1 LAAKYA
7 KDTKSDF
14 SDAENSPQK
23 AQEAQKGSVGRPGG
37 TEMSGKHGHKPFEGH
52 MHDYLAHIKAVEED
66 LEYYRAKRFEPRI
79 FYLLRRGGVTF
90 YDLLKV
96 RSTLKRKDH
105 FFKIAKPQG
114 QNIEARVRYLEEWL
128 DEYVKGIALVSART
142 VEGMDM
148 VTEDNRKERGD
159 YDDFFKIKKKEH
171 QGNLE
176 ERMINVE
183 QDLNDYQELLEV
195 FVQALIKRGWATRED
210 LAERWKQ
217 LHEELPWAGGVIV
230 AKAWTDPEFKQALLT
245 TGREALREMG
255 VHQGKVG
262 KLVVVENTD
271 IVHNVIVCTLCSCY
285 PYDILG
291 DTPWWYKHESYRTN
305 IVQNPRA
312 CVKEMFQ
319 LEIPTSKEL
328 QVWDSTSDVR
338 YFVLPQRPEGTEGM
352 SEEELAKLVT
362 VDSLIGAGYALE
374 PAAQKEA
381 EKLGATP
388 EAPRVRPD

>member
-1 LAAKYA
+1 
-7 KDTKSDF
+7 
-14 SDAENSPQK
+14 
-23 AQEAQKGSVGRPGG
+23 
-37 TEMSGKHGHKPFEGH
+37 MSGKHGQKPFEGH
-52 MHDYLAHIKAVEED
+52 MHDYEAHIKAVEED
-66 LEYYRAKRFEPRI
+66 LEYYRAKRFEPRVI
-79 FYLLRRGGVTF
+79 YLLRRGVVTF

-96 RSTLKRKDH
+96 RATLKKKEH
-105 FFKIAKPQG
+105 FFRLNKPQG
-114 QNIEARVRYLEEWL
+114 KNIEARVRYLEEWL
-128 DEYVKGIALVSART
+128 DEYVKGVALVSART

-171 QGNLE
+171 HGTLQ
-176 ERMINVE
+176 ERMVNLE
-183 QDLNDYQELLEV
+183 QDLTDYQELLEV
-195 FVQALIKRGWATRED
+195 FVQALIKRGWANRSE
-210 LAERWKQ
+210 LEQRWKQ
-217 LHEELPWAGGVIV
+217 LHEERPWAGGVIV
-230 AKAWTDPEFKQALLT
+230 ARAWTDPLFREALLT

-271 IVHNVIVCTLCSCY
+271 KVHNVIVCTLCSCY

-291 DTPWWYKHESYRTN
+291 DTPWWYKHESYRTE

-319 LEIPTSKEL
+319 LDIPAEKEVR
-328 QVWDSTSDVR
+328 VWDSTSDVR
-338 YFVLPQRPEGTEGM
+338 YFVLPQRPVGTEGM

-374 PAAQKEA
+374 PEQQREA
-381 EKLGATP
+381 ERSGAIP

>member
-1 LAAKYA
+1 
-7 KDTKSDF
+7 
-14 SDAENSPQK
+14 
-23 AQEAQKGSVGRPGG
+23 
-37 TEMSGKHGHKPFEGH
+37 M
-52 MHDYLAHIKAVEED
+52 
-66 LEYYRAKRFEPRI
+66 
-79 FYLLRRGGVTF
+79 VTF
-90 YDLLKV
+90 SDLLKV
-96 RSTLKRKDH
+96 RKALKKKDH
-105 FFKIAKPQG
+105 FFKINKPQG
-114 QNIEARVRYLEEWL
+114 KNIEARVRYLEEWL

-171 QGNLE
+171 HGTLQ
-176 ERMINVE
+176 ERMANLE
-183 QDLNDYQELLEV
+183 QDLADYQELLEV
-195 FVQALIKRGWATRED
+195 FVQALIRRGWATR
-210 LAERWKQ
+210 AELEQRWKQ
-217 LHEELPWAGGVIV
+217 LHEERPWAGGVIV
-230 AKAWTDPEFKQALLT
+230 AKAWSDPAFKEALLT

-271 IVHNVIVCTLCSCY
+271 KIHNVIVCTLCSCY

-291 DTPWWYKHESYRTN
+291 DTPWWYKHESYRTQ

-312 CVKEMFQ
+312 CAKEMFQ
-319 LEIPTSKEL
+319 LELPASKEV

-338 YFVLPQRPEGTEGM
+338 YFVLPQRPVGTEGM

-362 VDSLIGAGYALE
+362 VESLLGASYALE
-374 PAAQKEA
+374 PAQQREA

>member
-1 LAAKYA
+1 
-7 KDTKSDF
+7 
-14 SDAENSPQK
+14 
-23 AQEAQKGSVGRPGG
+23 
-37 TEMSGKHGHKPFEGH
+37 
-52 MHDYLAHIKAVEED
+52 
-66 LEYYRAKRFEPRI
+66 
-79 FYLLRRGGVTF
+79 
-90 YDLLKV
+90 
-96 RSTLKRKDH
+96 
-105 FFKIAKPQG
+105 
-114 QNIEARVRYLEEWL
+114 
-128 DEYVKGIALVSART
+128 
-142 VEGMDM
+142 

-171 QGNLE
+171 HGTLDARMVNL
-176 ERMINVE
+176 E
-183 QDLNDYQELLEV
+183 QDLTDYQELLEV

-210 LAERWKQ
+210 LEQRWRQ
-217 LHEELPWAGGVIV
+217 LHEERPWAGGVIV
-230 AKAWTDPEFKQALLT
+230 AKAWTDSAFKEALLT

-271 IVHNVIVCTLCSCY
+271 KVHNLIVCTLCSCY

-305 IVQNPRA
+305 VVQNPRA
-312 CVKEMFQ
+312 CAKEMFQ
-319 LEIPTSKEL
+319 LELPASKEV

-338 YFVLPQRPEGTEGM
+338 YFVLPQRPAGTEGM

-374 PAAQKEA
+374 PSEQKEA
-381 EKLGATP
+381 ERSGATP

>member
-1 LAAKYA
+1 
-7 KDTKSDF
+7 
-14 SDAENSPQK
+14 
-23 AQEAQKGSVGRPGG
+23 
-37 TEMSGKHGHKPFEGH
+37 MSGKHGHKPFEGH

-79 FYLLRRGGVTF
+79 IYLLRRGVVTF

-96 RSTLKRKDH
+96 RAALKKKDH
-105 FFKIAKPQG
+105 FFKLAKPQG
-114 QNIEARVRYLEEWL
+114 KNIEARVRYLEEWL

-171 QGNLE
+171 RGTFQ
-176 ERMINVE
+176 ERMVNLE
-183 QDLNDYQELLEV
+183 QDLTDYQELLEV
-195 FVQALIKRGWATRED
+195 FVQALIKRGWASRED
-210 LAERWKQ
+210 LQQRWKQ
-217 LHEELPWAGGVIV
+217 LHEERPWAGGVIV
-230 AKAWTDPEFKQALLT
+230 AKAWVDPEFKEALLT

-271 IVHNVIVCTLCSCY
+271 KIHNLIVCTLCSCY

-291 DTPWWYKHESYRTN
+291 DTPWWYKHESYRTR
-305 IVQNPRA
+305 IVQNPRVCA
-312 CVKEMFQ
+312 KEMFH
-319 LEIPTSKEL
+319 LEVPANKEV

-338 YFVLPQRPEGTEGM
+338 YFVLPQRPAGTERM

-362 VDSLIGAGYALE
+362 VDSLLGAGYALE
-374 PAAQKEA
+374 PAQQRAA
-381 EKLGATP
+381 EKSGAAP
-388 EAPRVRPD
+388 ESPRVRPD